1 MVSIFPRRFIYS
13 IYERVR
19 NYKTTE
25 CLDELRKTQWLSGEE
40 LKKFQW
46 SRLENILR
54 HAYKNVPF
62 YRILF
67 DNNAINV
74 ENDIS
79 IDDFRKIPLLN
90 RQIIDKNRETL
101 LSKLYKPSELTVDMT
116 SGSTGK
122 KLVFYKEKKRFTRS
136 DYLNEAASLRCIE
149 WLEFDRY
156 DKQAFLWGS
165 QMNNTIIT
173 RVKNQ
178 ITNFIFPTLFLS
190 SYNLNPA
197 MMNNYAKKI
206 ISFNPKIILGYA
218 SALYLFANYLEEKKI
233 KIPEINGVVSS
244 AETLFQFQREK
255 IEKVFQCR
263 VFELYGSREFG
274 TIAQECM
281 AHQGLHI
288 SSENIFVEILDE
300 EGNPCKPGKLG
311 KIIITDLD
319 NYCFP
324 FIRYDIGDIGIFSDK
339 GCECGRGLPLLEK
352 VEGRTFDVIVGTNG
366 KYFTGTFWTILF
378 RTYVNGIEQFQ
389 VLQENNREIIIKLVV
404 DDSFTENEKKKLLKV
419 IHGKCGEDMTIVIQL
434 MDTIPLTGSGKHRF
448 VISKISPFLTHYQQ
462 EDAIL

>member
-1 MVSIFPRRFIYS
+1 MVSIFPRKFVHS
-13 IYERVR
+13 LYEWIRG
-19 NYKTTE
+19 YKTSE
-25 CLDELRKTQWLSGEE
+25 CLNLLRKTQWFSEE
-40 LKKFQW
+40 EVKKFQW
-46 SRLENILR
+46 SRLENLLKLSYR
-54 HAYKNVPF
+54 SVPF
-62 YRILF
+62 YRTLLDSIAL
-67 DNNAINV
+67 DV
-74 ENDIS
+74 ENGIS
-79 IDDFRKIPLLN
+79 IDEFRKIPLLN
-90 RQIIDKNRETL
+90 KEIIAKNRE
-101 LSKLYKPSELTVDMT
+101 KLISTHYKPSEIMVDTT

-122 KLVFYKEKKRFTRS
+122 KLVFYKEKKRFRRS
-136 DYLNEAASLRCIE
+136 DYLNEAGSLRGLE

-156 DKQAFLWGS
+156 DKQTFLWGP
-165 QMNNTIIT
+165 QMNRSAIT
-173 RVKNQ
+173 RLKDRLM
-178 ITNFIFPTLFLS
+178 NFIIPTLFLS

-197 MMNNYAKKI
+197 MMSTYAKKI
-206 ISFNPKIILGYA
+206 ISFNPKIIFGYA
-218 SALYLFANYLEEKKI
+218 SALFLFANYLDEKKI
-233 KIPEINGVVSS
+233 EILGIKGVVSS
-244 AETLFQFQREK
+244 AETLYQFQREK

-263 VFELYGSREFG
+263 VFEVYGSREFG

-288 SSENIFVEILDE
+288 SAENVFVEILDE

-339 GCECGRGLPLLEK
+339 KCGCGRGLPLLEK

-378 RTYVNGIEQFQ
+378 RTYVKGIEQFQ
-389 VLQENNREIIIKLVV
+389 VIQENNRELIVKLVI

-419 IHGKCGEDMTIVIQL
+419 IHEKCGEDMNIAIQL
-434 MDTIPLTGSGKHRF
+434 MDKIPLTEFGKHRF

-462 EDAIL
+462 ENTIL